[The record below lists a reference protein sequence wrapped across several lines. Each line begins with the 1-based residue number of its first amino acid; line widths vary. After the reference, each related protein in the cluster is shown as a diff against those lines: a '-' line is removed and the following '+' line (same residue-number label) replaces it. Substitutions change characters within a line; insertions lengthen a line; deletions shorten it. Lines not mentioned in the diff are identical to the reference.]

1 MGGMKKR
8 RGCRTCRDV
17 FKESP
22 SIYYGHRSGSSKCP
36 NKSRKPSDLWK
47 TTNLDTIDESG
58 ELLCT
63 DLPIEPVDKSPSP
76 NPEAESI
83 VDSTLDS
90 CSDDSV
96 VVKAREYLSRNFND
110 SDSSVDEPVFK
121 SVSELMC
128 YFLIYLYC

>member
-1 MGGMKKR
+1 MKKR

-36 NKSRKPSDLWK
+36 NKSRKPSLLGK
-47 TTNLDTIDESG
+47 TTNLDTIDESV
-58 ELLCT
+58 ELICP
-63 DLPIEPVDKSPSP
+63 DLPIETVDKSPSP
-76 NPEAESI
+76 NPDQEPI
-83 VDSTLDS
+83 IDSSSDS

-96 VVKAREYLSRNFND
+96 VVKAREYISQKFND